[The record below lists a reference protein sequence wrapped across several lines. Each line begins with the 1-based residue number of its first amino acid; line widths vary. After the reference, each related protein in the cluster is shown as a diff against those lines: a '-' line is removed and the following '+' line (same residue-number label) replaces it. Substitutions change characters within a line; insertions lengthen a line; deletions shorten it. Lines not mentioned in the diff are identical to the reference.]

1 MDKMV
6 KSINKLAIKQGVK
19 WFVIFLMVIGAVLF
33 YSLISTID
41 RTDRIVVLATIIGIT
56 LVALIVDLISIKDI
70 LGIFGKR

>member
-1 MDKMV
+1 MV
-6 KSINKLAIKQGVK
+6 KSINKLAIKQGIK
-19 WFVIFLMVIGAVLF
+19 WFVIFIMVIGAVLF

-56 LVALIVDLISIKDI
+56 LVALIIDLISIKDI